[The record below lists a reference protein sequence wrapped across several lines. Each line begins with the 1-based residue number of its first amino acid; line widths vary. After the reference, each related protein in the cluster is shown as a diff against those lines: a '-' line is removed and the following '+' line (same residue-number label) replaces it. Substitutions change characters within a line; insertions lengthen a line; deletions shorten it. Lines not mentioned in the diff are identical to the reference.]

1 MLSERNEKPE
11 FMGEVT
17 ANYTIA
23 KCSILSFN
31 IKASDSIGKFTNR
44 KLITEIRMK
53 S

>member
-1 MLSERNEKPE
+1 MLSECNEEPE
-11 FMGEVT
+11 YMGKVT
-17 ANYTIA
+17 ANYAIA

-31 IKASDSIGKFTNR
+31 IKTSDSIGKYINR